1 MNVAD
6 VHVNGSDL
14 VLAVVL
20 GIAGLIWGVVADRV
34 GARWPAH
41 EDGSVRCLDWRTV
54 VVAIFG
60 AVALAAVPIRFG
72 VTAELVLFGFVFAMF
87 TLQMATD
94 LDQRLLPAVLTL
106 PVIVVAALA
115 IVWGG
120 NSLVNRQPALLAAA
134 AAIALPAALY
144 LLSKPFGE
152 GAFGEG
158 DVTFLVG
165 AGLLLGALRLV
176 LAVFAG
182 VMVSAFVI
190 GGLLLTRRISLRS
203 YVPFGPFLI
212 IGTLWAA
219 LLPAA
224 S

>member
-1 MNVAD
+1 MVP
-6 VHVNGSDL
+6 
-14 VLAVVL
+14 LAIAL
-20 GIAGLIWGVVADRV
+20 AGGAWGIAADRIS
-34 GARWPAH
+34 ARWPAH
-41 EDGSVRCLDWRTV
+41 EDGSVRDVDWRTV
-54 VVAIFG
+54 VVVVFG
-60 AVALAAVPIRFG
+60 AAALAAVPIRFG
-72 VTAELVLFGFVFAMF
+72 DVAEWLLFGAVFVTF

-106 PVIVVAALA
+106 PVIAVAALA

-120 NSLVNRQPALLAAA
+120 NSLVNRQPALLAVGV
-134 AAIALPAALY
+134 AIVLPAVLY

-165 AGLLLGALRLV
+165 AGLLLGGLRLV

-182 VMVSAFVI
+182 VMVSAVVI
-190 GGLLLTRRISLRS
+190 GLLLLTRRISLRS

>member
-1 MNVAD
+1 VI
-6 VHVNGSDL
+6 L
-14 VLAVVL
+14 L
-20 GIAGLIWGVVADRV
+20 GLGLAGLIWGLVADRIS
-34 GARWPAH
+34 ARWPAH
-41 EDGSVRCLDWRTV
+41 EDGSVRGVDWRTF

-72 VTAELVLFGFVFAMF
+72 DAAEWLLFGAVFATF

-106 PVIVVAALA
+106 PVIAVAALA

-120 NSLVNRQPALLAAA
+120 NSLVNRQPALLALAVA
-134 AAIALPAALY
+134 LALPAALY

-165 AGLLLGALRLV
+165 AGLLLGGLRLL

-182 VMVSAFVI
+182 VMVSAVAI
-190 GGLLLTRRISLRS
+190 GALLLTRRISLRS

-212 IGTLWAA
+212 IGALWAA
-219 LLPAA
+219 LLPAG

>member
-1 MNVAD
+1 VI
-6 VHVNGSDL
+6 L
-14 VLAVVL
+14 L
-20 GIAGLIWGVVADRV
+20 GLGLAGLIWGLVADRIS
-34 GARWPAH
+34 ARWPAH
-41 EDGSVRCLDWRTV
+41 EDGSVRGVDWRTF

-72 VTAELVLFGFVFAMF
+72 DAAEWLLFGAVFATF

-106 PVIVVAALA
+106 PVIAVAALA

-120 NSLVNRQPALLAAA
+120 NSLVNRQPALLALAVA
-134 AAIALPAALY
+134 LALPAALY

-165 AGLLLGALRLV
+165 V
-176 LAVFAG
+176 AG
-182 VMVSAFVI
+182 VMVSAVAI
-190 GGLLLTRRISLRS
+190 GALLLTRRISLRS

-212 IGTLWAA
+212 IGALWAA
-219 LLPAA
+219 LLPAG